1 MTDIQLI
8 QELLQLP
15 SIVILGAVTVYIW
28 RKYETLQTKYEALL
42 IDVGELRG
50 KVDTEI
56 RIEQKLQQLY
66 EMQKPKE

>member
-1 MTDIQLI
+1 MSELEFM

-28 RKYETLQTKYEALL
+28 RKYETLQAKYEALL